1 MNPSYV
7 LLVALLIATTA
18 AIYGT
23 YIYMLNMA
31 ENFHTEDIAT
41 AIKTLLNLEPG
52 QTATAYVAMP
62 YGTTLRV
69 CTGAECGCGA
79 PTCIIIAGPTT
90 SAVVGTTA
98 EVVVVPNQAEFPAGN
113 YIIKASAAPPDL
125 ERLTI
130 CRVAYQAVVDAEKL
144 VSSNCMGAVDE
155 VVNEI
160 DNLASTSAPS
170 WLTSNLLQTLQSQ
183 GYELCK
189 QGENSIEYIYKYL
202 CFEKKIYLEIIPT
215 R

>member
-98 EVVVVPNQAEFPAGN
+98 EVVVVPNQTEFPAGN

-130 CRVAYQAVVDAEKL
+130 CRVAYQAVVDAENLFSGKC
-144 VSSNCMGAVDE
+144 NEGVDY
-155 VVNEI
+155 VINEI
-160 DNLASTSAPS
+160 NNVASTSAPS

-183 GYELCK
+183 GYKLCD
-189 QGENSIEYIYKYL
+189 QGKNAIEYIYRYL
-202 CFEKKIYLEIIPT
+202 CFEKKIYLEITPA